1 MPVRFNTRTPW
12 GLRWTS
18 LLCQYLLCFRCLWH
32 VSNCLVLEKCHDAH
46 CCTLLP
52 RWSITL
58 AGVCFLRIQCPLVGC
73 HDALSPTEVVQLDVL
88 LSLVLGVWHCNKDL
102 NVSVDLS
109 LELFHLFLWRLTIW
123 QYSMFLTFLG
133 CLLSTLKHLE
143 GFGLKKLKQYLSC
156 LMDFVCVVGSLQLR
170 LEPHARSN
178 ENSNWAEAIVT
189 SPVK

>member
-1 MPVRFNTRTPW
+1 MGTHVHLVNLGVGLPSVDELGWRFCVCIW
-12 GLRWTS
+12 YIWKWFSYMHFLI
-18 LLCQYLLCFRCLWH
+18 
-32 VSNCLVLEKCHDAH
+32 
-46 CCTLLP
+46 

-58 AGVCFLRIQCPLVGC
+58 AGVCFLRIQCPRVGC

-170 LEPHARSN
+170 LETHARSN

-189 SPVK
+189 SPV